1 MGRIIEYIK
10 MAFKSIGANKGRSI
24 LTMLGIIIGIGSVIM
39 ILAVGAG
46 GKKMMNEQFE
56 KMGANGLYI
65 MINWENAGESDYI
78 SMEDIQQIKERVPG
92 VVAASPSQTMSGEV
106 RTDKKFH
113 QAYISYY
120 MPDAF
125 LMADMDLKW
134 GRLWNQS
141 DYDNARNVCIIDQT
155 GAKALFGTD
164 DVVGMKV
171 DLQLEG
177 RSGQFTI
184 VGVQKREGILY
195 SYAQE
200 SPAYFYLPL
209 TSVLKLT
216 GSSTTSFYQLQV
228 KLAEDADPSLTSD
241 RIVRLLE
248 ARHGSRGRDAYYV
261 EDMSQSLAQITQIQD
276 MFVNIIAAIAAI
288 SLLVGGIGVMNIMLV
303 SVTERTREIGI
314 RKALGAKTGSIL
326 FQFLVEAAFITMI
339 GGIIGIVLGLAGA
352 NALGGLVGLEPYMDP
367 IMMLGVVLFS
377 SGVGLFFGIYP
388 ARKAAKLHPIEAL
401 RAD

>member
-125 LMADMDLKW
+125 LMADMDLKG

>member
-339 GGIIGIVLGLAGA
+339 GGIIGIVMGLAGA